1 MNGQTGVSR
10 LDPRSRILAVL
21 IFAVLAVGLSQL
33 VSAALALALS
43 LVAAM
48 VARLE
53 VKATLRKLLAL
64 DGFVIVAVAMLPFT
78 IPGETWAT
86 IMGLEASRE
95 GMARAVLILLKANA
109 VVLMVLALVGTLEP
123 VRLGHAMGRLGL
135 PEKLVQVFLFTVRY
149 LHILEQE
156 YGRLRVA
163 MRARAFRMGTDRHTW
178 RSVGYLFGMLLI
190 RGIER
195 SERVV
200 AAMRCRGFD
209 GTFHSLAPLSRWG
222 RADVLFSAAS
232 LAGLALVV
240 TVELA

>member
-1 MNGQTGVSR
+1 MNGQMGVSR

-21 IFAVLAVGLSQL
+21 VFALVAVGLSQL
-33 VSAALALALS
+33 ASAALALALS
-43 LVAAM
+43 IVAAM
-48 VARLE
+48 LARLE
-53 VKATLRKLLAL
+53 LKATLRKLLAL
-64 DGFVIVAVAMLPFT
+64 DGFVLLAVAMLPFT
-78 IPGETWAT
+78 IPGETFVT
-86 IMGLEASRE
+86 IMGLDASRD
-95 GMARAVLILLKANA
+95 GMARAALILLKANA

-123 VRLGHAMGRLGL
+123 VRLGHAMGRLGV
-135 PEKLVQVFLFTVRY
+135 PEKLVQVFLFTIRY
-149 LHILEQE
+149 LDVLEQE
-156 YGRLRVA
+156 YRRLRIA

-209 GTFHSLAPLSRWG
+209 GTFHSLAPSSRWG
-222 RADVLFSAAS
+222 RTDVWFSAAT